1 MGDSQNPF
9 KWGCA
14 VITFVSSLVLNKII
28 LKIMKKSL
36 LTTVLLG
43 LAFLI
48 TLNTTAQKL
57 GNFGSSIE
65 KKVGPKTI
73 KVPYT
78 DVISYLGYAAP
89 GNEDETRDGKKFYYI
104 YVWVPAVAPELGVRM
119 MSPVPKGFK
128 TKGATVSEEYTKNA
142 SSKDFFDTYI
152 TLERSDIVSK
162 DGITEAGVKGAK
174 WVTLERNDD
183 SSEMPKQPSGSS
195 YNSLLRYKSEVSNP
209 AKALTVGLYRI
220 GFTTYKTGEV
230 HGTFLA
236 EVAAPIKLPG
246 VAVGKTLDELK
257 SQMK

>member
-1 MGDSQNPF
+1 
-9 KWGCA
+9 
-14 VITFVSSLVLNKII
+14 
-28 LKIMKKSL
+28 MKKVM
-36 LTTVLLG
+36 LTTVVSLCLLF
-43 LAFLI
+43 AM
-48 TLNTTAQKL
+48 NAEAQKL

-73 KVPYT
+73 KAPYT

-104 YVWVPAVAPELGVRM
+104 YVWVPAVAPELGLRM

-128 TKGATVSEEYTKNA
+128 TKGATVSEEYTANA

-152 TLERSDIVSK
+152 TLERSDIISK

-174 WVTLERNDD
+174 WVILERNDD
-183 SSEMPKQPSGSS
+183 SSEMPKQPSGNS
-195 YNSLLRYKSEVSNP
+195 YNSLLRYKSEASNP

-246 VAVGKTLDELK
+246 VAVGKTLEELK
-257 SQMK
+257 AQFK